1 MWIIRQVVAS
11 GRYDNE
17 FSCRLGFRY
26 GRKMLQLSDRWEP
39 LIGCLQCTLGILS
52 DRIDIKRGYGRI

>member
-1 MWIIRQVVAS
+1 MWIVRWMVAN

-17 FSCRLGFRY
+17 ISHRLGFRY
-26 GRKMLQLSDRWEP
+26 GRKMLQVSDRWES
-39 LIGCLQCTLGILS
+39 LIGYLQWMLGILS